1 MDLLHSGLKSLRCSH
16 YMVLDMVSEFFLSND
31 EDGQRYLG
39 LDNMA
44 NTCNFNSIVQA
55 LFFCTPSEVSCSNIM
70 VMQEV
75 VMRIILY

>member
-31 EDGQRYLG
+31 EDGQRYVG

-55 LFFCTPSEVSCSNIM
+55 LFFCTPFRSK
-70 VMQEV
+70 
-75 VMRIILY
+75 LL